1 MWCGVVSKWGA
12 QSPCGAGSPQGSPR
26 RAAGKDGL
34 QRSPRDSSDDY
45 FREYATSFQN
55 RGKALISS
63 RHGPMEARDTGMNHQ
78 RGCEA
83 QVGTEPDH
91 SPQHRGGRPG
101 DAVPPTERAP
111 HAALQGPAAAPRV
124 LGSRQPLSGRL
135 CFKRSEGEVAEH
147 EAVPVLASHL
157 RPRVPGVRPGGHLT
171 LTPHT
176 WTSGRIKRH
185 RGNRCT
191 GVTEDTSRSRAVD
204 SR

>member
-1 MWCGVVSKWGA
+1 MTRC
-12 QSPCGAGSPQGSPR
+12 
-26 RAAGKDGL
+26 L
-34 QRSPRDSSDDY
+34 
-45 FREYATSFQN
+45 
-55 RGKALISS
+55 
-63 RHGPMEARDTGMNHQ
+63 
-78 RGCEA
+78 
-83 QVGTEPDH
+83 
-91 SPQHRGGRPG
+91 RPS
-101 DAVPPTERAP
+101 AP
-111 HAALQGPAAAPRV
+111 HTQPCRVRLQLRECRGAD
-124 LGSRQPLSGRL
+124 SPLSGRL